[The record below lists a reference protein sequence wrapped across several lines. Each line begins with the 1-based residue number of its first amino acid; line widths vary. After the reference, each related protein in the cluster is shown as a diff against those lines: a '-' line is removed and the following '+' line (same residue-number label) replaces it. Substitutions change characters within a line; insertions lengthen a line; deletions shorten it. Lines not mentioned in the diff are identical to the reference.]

1 MKKKTPD
8 DIYQIVGGNNNY
20 AKFMKMLFM
29 SKQDIE
35 MENLKATGKADLYD
49 EEMLVNIIGT
59 SSAKEVKELDE
70 LFKKEKETTLAQM
83 FESKTKEGSHLQKF
97 VALCLEKGAKRP
109 ITKSA
114 DDDLAIKQANEIH
127 KAGASRLLGQDED
140 VIFNIL
146 VNASRAQC
154 ASIADA
160 YLTLHH
166 MKFERAINMKFK
178 GNCGK
183 LILLWSQ
190 TLPAAVV

>member
-1 MKKKTPD
+1 MNAELKEIVEMTEKIKFTIAEYDSALIDRENAKVFKKHGKIIKALTSRTKAQNLRTITMKKKTPD

-97 VALCLEKGAKRP
+97 VAFVSN

-127 KAGASRLLGQDED
+127 KAGASRLL
-140 VIFNIL
+140 
-146 VNASRAQC
+146 
-154 ASIADA
+154 
-160 YLTLHH
+160 
-166 MKFERAINMKFK
+166 
-178 GNCGK
+178 
-183 LILLWSQ
+183 
-190 TLPAAVV
+190 